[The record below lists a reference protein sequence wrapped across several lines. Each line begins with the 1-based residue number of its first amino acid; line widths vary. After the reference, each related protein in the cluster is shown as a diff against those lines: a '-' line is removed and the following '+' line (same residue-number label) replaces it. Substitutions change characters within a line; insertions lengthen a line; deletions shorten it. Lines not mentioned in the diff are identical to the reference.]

1 MTLLRLLL
9 ILLLL
14 NALAMLFG
22 ALLRPAAAGT
32 RDTPL
37 CKQDYS
43 TTIASLNE
51 SSARIQRIG
60 NGKSEEACFAYQNY
74 FLSVVKARTMT
85 AQCKLGP
92 ERDQDLA
99 RLDAGAEQANAGIA
113 ARCG

>member
-1 MTLLRLLL
+1 MFPRLIVTSLLL
-9 ILLLL
+9 TS
-14 NALAMLFG
+14 LA
-22 ALLRPAAAGT
+22 APAFAGM

-37 CKQDYS
+37 CKQDFDA
-43 TTIASLNE
+43 TVVSLNE

-60 NGKSEEACFAYQNY
+60 TAKGDDACFAYRTY

-85 AQCKLGP
+85 AQCKLGA

-99 RLDAGAEQANAGIA
+99 KLDAGAEQANAGIA